1 MVFRVLDATAF
12 YAGIPFVSND
22 SFMTTS
28 MVYEEIQHIK
38 IKQGVLE
45 MLQQTNRLQIRDPSE
60 KNIAIVKDASIKTGD
75 NATISKQDMSIIALA
90 LENDC
95 ELITDDFAVT
105 NVAKQLRIKTS
116 SLMTEGI
123 NTVGKWISYC
133 SACGKE
139 FSKQKECPICG
150 SKLNRKLIKKSI

>member
-1 MVFRVLDATAF
+1 MDATAF

-22 SFMTTS
+22 CFITTS
-28 MVYEEIQHIK
+28 MVYEEIRHIK
-38 IKQGVLE
+38 TKQGALE

-60 KNIAIVKDASIKTGD
+60 EIIDIVKNASIKTGD
-75 NATISKQDMSIIALA
+75 NATMSKQDITIIALA
-90 LENDC
+90 LENNI

-105 NVAKQLRIKTS
+105 NVAKQLKIKTS

-123 NTVGKWISYC
+123 RKVGKWISYC

-150 SKLNRKLIKKSI
+150 NKLNRKLVKKSI

>member
-12 YAGIPFVSND
+12 YAGIPFASND

-38 IKQGVLE
+38 TKQGVLE
-45 MLQQTNRLQIRDPSE
+45 MLQQTNRLQIRDPDKKFTSVV
-60 KNIAIVKDASIKTGD
+60 KNTADKTGD
-75 NATISKQDMSIIALA
+75 STTLSKQDISIIALA
-90 LENDC
+90 LENKI

-105 NVAKQLRIKTS
+105 NVAKQLKIQTLS
-116 SLMTEGI
+116 IMTQGI
-123 NTVGKWISYC
+123 SIVGKWISYC
-133 SACGKE
+133 SMCGKE
-139 FSKQKECPICG
+139 FSKQKECSICG

>member
-28 MVYEEIQHIK
+28 VVYEEIQHIK
-38 IKQGVLE
+38 TKQGALE
-45 MLQQTNRLQIRDPSE
+45 MLQQTNRLQIRDPDKEYIS
-60 KNIAIVKDASIKTGD
+60 IVKDTANKTGD
-75 NATISKQDMSIIALA
+75 SVTISEQDISIVALA
-90 LENDC
+90 LENKI

-105 NVAKQLRIKTS
+105 NVAKQLKIQTL
-116 SLMTEGI
+116 SLMTQGI
-123 NTVGKWISYC
+123 STVGKWIIYC
-133 SACGKE
+133 SMCGKE
-139 FSKQKECPICG
+139 FSKEKECPICG